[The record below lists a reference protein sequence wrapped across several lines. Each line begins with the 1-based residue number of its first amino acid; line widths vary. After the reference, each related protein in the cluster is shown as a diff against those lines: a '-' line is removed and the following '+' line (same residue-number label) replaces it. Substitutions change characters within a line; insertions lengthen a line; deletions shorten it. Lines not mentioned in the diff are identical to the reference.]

1 MGTLENNEPF
11 QAFVVTDAGPG
22 GRQIVLQQ
30 TLGGDTGK
38 DAKILS
44 DEILSADLDDSENY
58 EDEDNYELDEEIF
71 DFLNSGV
78 YSSDTI
84 SAVNQEAKDKAV
96 NSNAQSLDPTK
107 KSPTKSVQGIPG
119 TQAPSTNNKIIKK
132 DPAITSLESKNK
144 KEESKFFTTKIAIK
158 EQIPSSDKNTVLSQD
173 DSKSEIKADKI
184 IDQEAEIEV
193 ENQNDLSK

>member
-1 MGTLENNEPF
+1 MG
-11 QAFVVTDAGPG
+11 
-22 GRQIVLQQ
+22 
-30 TLGGDTGK
+30 
-38 DAKILS
+38 
-44 DEILSADLDDSENY
+44 DLDDSENY

-84 SAVNQEAKDKAV
+84 SAVNQETKNKAI

-158 EQIPSSDKNTVLSQD
+158 EQIPSSD
-173 DSKSEIKADKI
+173 E
-184 IDQEAEIEV
+184 
-193 ENQNDLSK
+193 